1 MTGSGDE
8 LAQLVLYDYI
18 DGKKGRGRPMIMW
31 AMISSND
38 SYVERCE

>member
-18 DGKKGRGRPMIMW
+18 EGKKDRGRLTIMW
-31 AMISSND
+31 GMISSND